1 MGLFGSKAKED
12 SALQEQRELQELLA
26 QVDNYARKLAE
37 SLNKVG
43 DKLSMTVENST
54 QVSSTMQEFSAT
66 IQEMTANITEISN
79 VMEGMNTSFQEMNE
93 EAEDGAKYAE
103 NSNQEA
109 LEIMS
114 RSEKE
119 RKEVEERAVAVE
131 QALKEKIKQS
141 NEAQKITDLTANI
154 LEIADQTNLLALN
167 ASIEAARAG
176 EAGRGFAVVA
186 DEITKLAADSSAT
199 ASQIKEISNTVIT
212 AVSDLANEAA
222 KVVDFMKEK
231 IIGSYGELV
240 DVGNKY
246 QNDSKNMYDKMQ
258 DFAQMSRNLLEQV
271 GTSANSVMAMST
283 AAQEVSSA
291 ISDMTQNV
299 TSINGYME
307 EIQAGNEENDQTASE
322 LLRYIQT
329 KR

>member
-66 IQEMTANITEISN
+66 MQEMTANITEISN

-283 AAQEVSSA
+283 AAQEASSA